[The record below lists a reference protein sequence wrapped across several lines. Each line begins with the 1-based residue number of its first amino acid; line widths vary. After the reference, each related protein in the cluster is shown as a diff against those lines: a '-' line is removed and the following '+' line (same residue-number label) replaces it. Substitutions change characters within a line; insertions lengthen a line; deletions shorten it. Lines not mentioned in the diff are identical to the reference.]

1 MMNRI
6 IFILI
11 LCTSTLAIG
20 QNVLIKNGTVLTVTK
35 GTLAETDVLIT
46 NGKIAQIAKN
56 IRKEAN
62 YSEIDATGLYVMPGI
77 IDDQVHFREPGLT
90 HKSSGCFY
98 ISSPCRRRDNIA
110 RYARLCQCHRRTM

>member
-1 MMNRI
+1 MNRI

-46 NGKIAQIAKN
+46 NGKITQIAKN

-62 YSEIDATGLYVMPGI
+62 YNEIDAVSM
-77 IDDQVHFREPGLT
+77 
-90 HKSSGCFY
+90 
-98 ISSPCRRRDNIA
+98 
-110 RYARLCQCHRRTM
+110 